1 MDIQQLIS
9 ADQDLL
15 LRLNDGHT
23 LFWDGFMWVCT
34 STVIWI
40 PVAAML
46 LYVLFK
52 NNKPWEAITLVLM
65 VGLVI
70 TAADQFASSFC
81 KPYFMRFRPAQDPQ
95 LMYLV
100 EIVNGY
106 RGGRYGFVYS
116 HAANTFAIAAF
127 VSLLIRNWRLSLM
140 LFFWAFLNS
149 YSRIY
154 LGVHYPGDILFGAL
168 EGMFF
173 AVLIYA
179 GYYLLQKKVFKKPQ
193 YISSQ
198 YTSTGYVISD
208 VDMLL
213 PTFLATFFVILI
225 GGFLVAEYLYF

>member
-9 ADQDLL
+9 VDQELL
-15 LRLNDGHT
+15 LQMNNGHT

-40 PVAAML
+40 PVGIML

-52 NNKPWEAITLVLM
+52 NNKPAEALTLVVLTA
-65 VGLVI
+65 LVI
-70 TAADQFASSFC
+70 AAADQFASSFC
-81 KPYFMRFRPAQDPQ
+81 KPYFMRYRPAQDPH

-106 RGGRYGFVYS
+106 RGGAYGFISS
-116 HAANTFAIAAF
+116 HAANTFGVAVFI
-127 VSLLIRNWRLSLM
+127 SLLIRNWQLAVT
-140 LFFWAFLNS
+140 LFSWALLNS

-168 EGMFF
+168 AGTVF
-173 AVLIYA
+173 AILIY
-179 GYYLLQKKVFKKPQ
+179 YLYIYLQKNVFKKPQ

-198 YTSTGYVISD
+198 YSSTGYS
-208 VDMLL
+208 VDDIHLL
-213 PTFLATFFVILI
+213 ILTFLITCFVILAS
-225 GGFLVAEYLYF
+225 GFIIAEHLYF

>member
-70 TAADQFASSFC
+70 TL
-81 KPYFMRFRPAQDPQ
+81 P
-95 LMYLV
+95 
-100 EIVNGY
+100 
-106 RGGRYGFVYS
+106 
-116 HAANTFAIAAF
+116 T
-127 VSLLIRNWRLSLM
+127 SLLLPS
-140 LFFWAFLNS
+140 AS
-149 YSRIY
+149 
-154 LGVHYPGDILFGAL
+154 P
-168 EGMFF
+168 
-173 AVLIYA
+173 
-179 GYYLLQKKVFKKPQ
+179 
-193 YISSQ
+193 ISCA
-198 YTSTGYVISD
+198 SD
-208 VDMLL
+208 RHKI
-213 PTFLATFFVILI
+213 PSSCIW
-225 GGFLVAEYLYF
+225 